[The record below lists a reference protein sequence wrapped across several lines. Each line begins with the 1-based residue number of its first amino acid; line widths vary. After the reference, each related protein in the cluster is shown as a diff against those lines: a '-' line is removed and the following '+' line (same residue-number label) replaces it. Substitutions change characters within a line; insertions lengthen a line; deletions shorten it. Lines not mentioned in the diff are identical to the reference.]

1 MAILRGGT
9 KIFGQDIRIG
19 IPRDKSL
26 TDVVGNLKEKQGG
39 SGKLGGNP
47 TSTINTFIAQINQ
60 GEGMARPNR
69 YLVKFFLPQKK
80 KLGRNDAYDYGAYT
94 PSMNQ
99 MDSMDMQRNVGMMA
113 NKVTMPSRDV
123 NTTDVRT
130 FGPRRKMPYAYS
142 FNGNTEMTFYGDK
155 FLRQRHF
162 FENWQEKIFNIY
174 THEMNF
180 YEDYVGKIHI
190 YQIGADDQEGG
201 RDRITYAVELDEV
214 YPETIGQYDL
224 SYGDNDK
231 VAELPIT
238 FAFRT
243 WMNLSKD
250 DINTADVGVKF
261 GDIPEVKASKDF
273 GLFGGF
279 LDKLPPE
286 LRRTGRDVLGAVK
299 RSTPIGKITGGRVF
313 PPFL

>member
-19 IPRDKSL
+19 LPRDKSL
-26 TDVVGNLKEKQGG
+26 TDVVGDLKDKQGG

-47 TSTINTFIAQINQ
+47 SSTVNTFIAQINQ

-69 YLVKFFLPQKK
+69 YLVKFFLPQKY
-80 KLGRNDAYDYGAYT
+80 KLGSQDQFDYGTYT
-94 PSMNQ
+94 PEMNT
-99 MDSMDMQRNVGMMA
+99 MTSSDMQRNVGMMC
-113 NKVTMPSRDV
+113 NKVTMPSRDI

-130 FGPRRKMPYAYS
+130 YGPRRKMPYAYS

-162 FENWQEKIFNIY
+162 FEEWQEQIFNRH

-180 YEDYVGKIHI
+180 YEDYIGKIHI

-243 WMNLSKD
+243 WMNLSKGD
-250 DINTADVGVKF
+250 LNTADIGAKF

-279 LDKLPPE
+279 LNKLPPE
-286 LRRTGRDVLGAVK
+286 LRRTGRDILGAVK
-299 RSTPIGKITGGRVF
+299 RSTPIGKVTGGRVF